1 MPSTIGH
8 ALAGATVAWTT
19 DAVSPPTRSSGA
31 GLVVACMAIAAA
43 PDVDL
48 AFGFHR
54 TYTHS
59 IGMTAVVAATAAI
72 VAACT
77 RAPVLRTAFACAA
90 AHGSHLLLDWLAVD
104 RFPPY
109 GLQALWPFS
118 SDFYISGWDIFR
130 RTERR
135 HMLSAEGIRINAL
148 AVAQE
153 LLILGPLALVAF
165 RARVSRSRSLGPIS
179 DRDGRRPPSGA
190 RADTAGTSDR
200 PALRA
205 ARSGSPDRYPDR

>member
-1 MPSTIGH
+1 MPSPIGH

-19 DAVSPPTRSSGA
+19 DALSPPARPTGP

-43 PDVDL
+43 PDLDL

-54 TYTHS
+54 TSTHS
-59 IGMTAVVAATAAI
+59 IGMTAMVAATAAI
-72 VAACT
+72 VAAYT
-77 RAPVLRTAFACAA
+77 RAPVLRTALACAA

-118 SDFYISGWDIFR
+118 SEFYISGWDIFR
-130 RTERR
+130 HTERR
-135 HMLSAEGIRINAL
+135 HVFSALAIRTNGL

-153 LLILGPLALVAF
+153 LLILGPLALVAL
-165 RARVSRSRSLGPIS
+165 RARASRSRSLGPTS
-179 DRDGRRPPSGA
+179 VRDGRRPPCAAG
-190 RADTAGTSDR
+190 ADTAGTSDR
-200 PALRA
+200 RSLRA
-205 ARSGSPDRYPDR
+205 ARSESRGRRRGR